1 MFNLKTKSIIMDK
14 PLGRNKIDELIKNI
28 YEDDSILFFY
38 FKRILLT
45 ALSNNKWFLSE
56 LTVNK
61 KMLIMV
67 MNYKSIIMEQAQIVI
82 GKDTIYNLNKL

>member
-1 MFNLKTKSIIMDK
+1 
-14 PLGRNKIDELIKNI
+14 
-28 YEDDSILFFY
+28 
-38 FKRILLT
+38 
-45 ALSNNKWFLSE
+45 LSE

>member
-1 MFNLKTKSIIMDK
+1 MDELSEVRATYMRNRNIMFNLKTKSIIMDK

-45 ALSNNKWFLSE
+45 ALSNNK
-56 LTVNK
+56 
-61 KMLIMV
+61 
-67 MNYKSIIMEQAQIVI
+67 
-82 GKDTIYNLNKL
+82 